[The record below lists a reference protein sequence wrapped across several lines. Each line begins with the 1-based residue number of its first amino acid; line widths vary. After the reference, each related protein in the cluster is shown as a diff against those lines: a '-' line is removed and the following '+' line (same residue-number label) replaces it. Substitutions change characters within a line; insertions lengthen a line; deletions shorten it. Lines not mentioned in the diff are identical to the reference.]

1 MSELQSKALA
11 EAAADQWKVLPSG
24 LTVLVRPMPGYSGTH
39 VIYATRFGS
48 IDRDFRLNG
57 REVHLPA
64 GVAHFLEHKM
74 FEDQDGDAFA
84 KFAKTGA
91 NANAFT
97 SFDRTCYLFT
107 ATQQLDESLDVLL
120 GMVGHP
126 YFTEQTIAKEQGII
140 GQEIKMYDDSADW
153 RLITGLCE
161 CLYHSHPI
169 RSDIAGSCES
179 IAEITPGMLY
189 DCCEAFYAPGN
200 MVLAAAGNTTMEQ
213 VLAACAR
220 HGLLDPRPEER
231 VQRLWADEPMT
242 LAAAEKRIRMPVSK
256 PCFGL
261 GFKEAPLAPD
271 DLRSEMLY
279 DLVLCCICGG
289 MSPLYRRLYDSGL
302 TNPGFGGEVLRVDG
316 CCCILFTGESDEPD
330 TVKQLLLDEIEQV
343 RRAGIDREVFTLCK
357 NEKYGQLIENL
368 ENVEDSA
375 SQMADFAL
383 SGQTVAQQ
391 ITTLAALTAED
402 ADAAL
407 QTILQP
413 GRMAA
418 MYIDPDGTADLPD
431 TDDEAELED

>member
-391 ITTLAALTAED
+391 ITMLAGLTAED

-407 QTILQP
+407 QHILSTD
-413 GRMAA
+413 RMAV
-418 MYIDPDGTADLPD
+418 MDILPDGTAPLAENEE
-431 TDDEAELED
+431 EAE